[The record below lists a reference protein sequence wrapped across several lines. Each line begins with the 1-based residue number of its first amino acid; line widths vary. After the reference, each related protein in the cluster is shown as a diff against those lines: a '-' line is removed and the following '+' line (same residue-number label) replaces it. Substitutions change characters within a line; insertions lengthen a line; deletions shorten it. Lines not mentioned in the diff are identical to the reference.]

1 MTLGMNLLTP
11 ADILDK
17 AAYEAARPEMRRRI
31 MLEKTRRR
39 VLVGDHCSLLFES
52 RDTMHYQVQEMLRAE
67 DSWLRP
73 GAVDEEL
80 SAYNPLIPRSG
91 TLSATLMLEYE
102 TVAER
107 AVALPRFT
115 GLDQH
120 VWLEVEGTPRVLA
133 SFDSGQIDAAGVSS
147 VQYPKFR
154 LSPEQVTRLG
164 QDGTV
169 VRVRIDHP
177 AYQAQAVLGEDTRRA
192 IAGDCR

>member
-1 MTLGMNLLTP
+1 MNLLTP

-73 GAVDEEL
+73 GALEEEL

-91 TLSATLMLEYE
+91 L
-102 TVAER
+102 
-107 AVALPRFT
+107 
-115 GLDQH
+115 
-120 VWLEVEGTPRVLA
+120 
-133 SFDSGQIDAAGVSS
+133 
-147 VQYPKFR
+147 
-154 LSPEQVTRLG
+154 
-164 QDGTV
+164 
-169 VRVRIDHP
+169 
-177 AYQAQAVLGEDTRRA
+177 
-192 IAGDCR
+192 